1 MDKNTTPLALMAHYE
16 RREAETVRLKDQ
28 LRVDE
33 ALSIQGDGI
42 ANNALLLALL
52 PSKGQAPR
60 TLWERIRFS
69 AEYLFGAYDKD
80 IKRLS
85 LDTRLLTE
93 TSKKISEKARNDYAH
108 WVRQYD
114 EKGAGYLRTLM
125 QQAKAFTCTPKLSI
139 VMPTYNPDPVF
150 FRKALDSV
158 LAQTYGNW
166 ELCICNDCS
175 TRPEADEIV
184 QEYLAQD
191 ERIRYVKLEKN
202 AGISGA
208 TNGAIGN
215 ATGDWVCF
223 LDHDD
228 ELTQDALHWVVD
240 TINQRPQARLIY
252 SDEDKIDDQG
262 NRFEPYFK
270 CEFNYELM
278 LAQNMVC
285 HFMAAQKALLDQ
297 VGPLRSDF
305 DGSQDYDL
313 TLRLV
318 EGLRMDEIAHVPR
331 ILYHWRACEGS
342 TALSIDNKNYALDA
356 ARRAVSEHLARV
368 GLPGEVVPG
377 IIPHYN
383 RVKFQLPD
391 PPPLVSIVIPTRD
404 KPELIALCLKTV
416 LEKTTYPNFEIVVV
430 DNGSVDPQVKA
441 LYQQLSSD
449 KLRIVDASIPFN
461 FSRLVNMGVAASR
474 GDIVLLLN
482 NDIEILDG
490 NWMHELVSHA
500 AHEGVGAVGAK
511 LLYPDGRAQHNGV
524 IVGIGGVAGHSH
536 KFFPGDAPGYFG
548 RAQLHQ
554 ELSAVTGACLAIK
567 RSAWN
572 AVEGFDEQLGIAF
585 NDVDFCLR
593 VQAAGYRNVW
603 TPHAVLKHHESASRG
618 LEDNPAKQA
627 RFATEVQYMFARW
640 GNKMAADRNYS
651 PNLTLVYEDFSL
663 AWPPRVA
670 HGESARTNTNR

>member
-1 MDKNTTPLALMAHYE
+1 MDKNTTPLALLAHYE
-16 RREAETVRLKDQ
+16 RREAEIARLNDQ

-33 ALSIQGDGI
+33 ALSIQGEGI
-42 ANNALLLALL
+42 ARNSLLKALLS
-52 PSKGQAPR
+52 PNGQAAR
-60 TLWERIRFS
+60 TLWERLRFS
-69 AEYLFGAYDKD
+69 AKYLRGDFDKD
-80 IKRLS
+80 IRRLT
-85 LDTRLLTE
+85 LDTRLLSE
-93 TSKKISEKARNDYAH
+93 TSKKTSNDYTR

-114 EKGAGYLRTLM
+114 QKDAGYLKRLLL
-125 QQAKAFTCTPKLSI
+125 QAKTFTSTPKLSI

-158 LAQTYGNW
+158 LAQTYSNW

-175 TRPEADEIV
+175 TRPEAEEIV

-191 ERIRYVKLEKN
+191 DRIRYVKLEKN
-202 AGISGA
+202 SGISGA
-208 TNGAIGN
+208 TNGAIEL

-240 TINQRPQARLIY
+240 TINQRPQTRLIY
-252 SDEDKIDDQG
+252 SDEDKIDENG

-270 CEFNYELM
+270 SDFNYELM

-285 HFMAAQKALLDQ
+285 HFTAVQKTLLDQ

-318 EGLRMDEIAHVPR
+318 EGLKKDEIAHIPR

-356 ARRAVSEHLARV
+356 ARRAVAEHLARV

-430 DNGSVDPQVKA
+430 DNGSVDEQVKA
-441 LYQQLSSD
+441 LYKQVASE
-449 KLRIVDASIPFN
+449 KVRILDASIPFN
-461 FSRLVNMGVAASR
+461 FSRLVNMGVAASK
-474 GDIVLLLN
+474 GDIILLLN

-490 NWMHELVSHA
+490 GWMHELVSHA
-500 AHEGVGAVGAK
+500 VHNDVGAVGAK

-567 RSAWN
+567 RSVWE

-593 VQAAGYRNVW
+593 VQAAGFRNVW

-627 RFATEVQYMFARW
+627 RFASEVQYMFARW
-640 GNKMAADRNYS
+640 GNTMAEDRNYS
-651 PNLTLVYEDFSL
+651 PNLSLVHEDFSL
-663 AWPPRVA
+663 AWPPRVE
-670 HGESARTNTNR
+670 HGAPASNHTAR